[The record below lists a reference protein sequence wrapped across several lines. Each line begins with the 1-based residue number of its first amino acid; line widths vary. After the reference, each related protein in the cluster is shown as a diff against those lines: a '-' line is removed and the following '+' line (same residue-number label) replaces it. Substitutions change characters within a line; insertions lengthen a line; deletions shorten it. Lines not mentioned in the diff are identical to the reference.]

1 MRLKVIGS
9 SSAGNAYVL
18 YNGQESLLIE
28 CGVRF
33 KKIKEAMDFNLSTVV
48 GCLISHEHGDHSKA
62 VFEVLKSGIDVFS
75 SYGTMKALG
84 VDKHH
89 RAHSVDNQPFK
100 IGGFTVMTFDVK
112 HDCADPVG
120 FLIDHE
126 ETGLILF
133 LTDSYFVPY
142 TFPGLTN
149 IIVEANFDQ
158 DILDERVGAGRT
170 PSFLRERIMSSHM
183 SLETCKE
190 LLRSNYLTWVN
201 NIVLIHLSDSNSNE
215 AQFREEIRSETGK
228 TVIVADSGMDI
239 EFNKTPW

>member
-1 MRLKVIGS
+1 MRLKIIGS

-18 YNGQESLLIE
+18 YNGTEALLIE
-28 CGVRF
+28 AGVRM
-33 KKIKEAMDFNLSTVV
+33 KKIKEAMNFDLSGIV

-62 VFEVLKSGIDVFS
+62 VKDVLTSGIDVYS

-84 VDKHH
+84 VEKHH
-89 RAHSVDNQPFK
+89 RAHSVDNQPFR
-100 IGGFTVMTFDVK
+100 IGGYTVMTFDVK

-142 TFPGLTN
+142 TFPGLKN
-149 IIVEANFDQ
+149 VIVEANFDQ
-158 DILDERVGAGRT
+158 DLLDERVAAGRT
-170 PSFLRERIMSSHM
+170 HGFLRERIMSSHM
-183 SLETCKE
+183 SLETCKD
-190 LLRSNYLTWVN
+190 LLRSNDLTQVN
-201 NIVLIHLSDSNSNE
+201 NIVLIHLSDSNSDE
-215 AQFREEIRSETGK
+215 ARFKREVYAETGK